1 VSGDTLEQVSAKFDE
16 KTSTIQATIDRIRPF
31 VTSVLKKRWVDKP
44 RPGRIHGV
52 DNSVM
57 SRIGLIV
64 DCTTFPVNR
73 PVGRFEESKIYWD
86 DKNSMYGLKKVKMN
100 QSKFIIISY

>member
-44 RPGRIHGV
+44 RPGRIYRV
-52 DNSVM
+52 DNFV

-73 PVGRFEESKIYWD
+73 PVGRFEESKIY
-86 DKNSMYGLKKVKMN
+86 KKIKMN